1 MHVWGMDWVW
11 DGVLFSPLFTAIL
24 FVFWIVLIVMLIGSL
39 MDGGEEA
46 QGYVRAARELLDER
60 LWRGEIDRE
69 EYVDRRKAVD
79 QIAAIV

>member
-1 MHVWGMDWVW
+1 MDWAW

-24 FVFWIVLIVMLIGSL
+24 FVFWIVLIVTLIGSL

-46 QGYVRAARELLDER
+46 RAYVRAARELLDER